1 MEKFQLAMTVLLTGL
16 VIVFLVLF
24 ILIVVIKL
32 YGSIVYNAQN
42 RKEQKKASAEVQINK
57 GSSSV
62 QPEPVKAFEDS
73 EISDEIIAVIAAA
86 VDSMYSTKTHVI
98 RSVKRVK
105 NERSAWSTAG
115 LIECTRPF

>member
-32 YGSIVYNAQN
+32 YGSVVYNMQN
-42 RKEQKKASAEVQINK
+42 RKEQRKASVEVQNNK
-57 GSSSV
+57 ANSSV
-62 QPEPVKAFEDS
+62 QLEPAEAYEDG
-73 EISDEIIAVIAAA
+73 EIDDEIIAVIAAA
-86 VDSMYSTKTHVI
+86 VNSMYSTKAHVI